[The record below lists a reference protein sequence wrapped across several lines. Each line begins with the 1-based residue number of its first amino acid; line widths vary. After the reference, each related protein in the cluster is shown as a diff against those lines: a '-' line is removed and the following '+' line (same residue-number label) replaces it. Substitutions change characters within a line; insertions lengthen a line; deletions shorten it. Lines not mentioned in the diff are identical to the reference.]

1 MSIVLGIL
9 YLAIHLLVLIVLARF
24 VLEMVTSWA
33 RNWRPRGAVLVLASV
48 VYGVTDPIFKPLR
61 RLIPPLQMGGIA
73 LDLSAL
79 ILIFGLS
86 LLQSLVRVAF
96 YA

>member
-48 VYGVTDPIFKPLR
+48 VYGVTDPVFKPLR

>member
-1 MSIVLGIL
+1 M
-9 YLAIHLLVLIVLARF
+9 AIHLLVLIVLARF

-48 VYGVTDPIFKPLR
+48 VYGVTDPVFKPLR